1 MTGGGTWGSDVKI
14 IGLIDRKCPVMS
26 QPDHTDPSN
35 DWGLGTKAIHA
46 GQSPDPS
53 TGAVMTP
60 IYATS
65 TYAQTSPGVHQGFEY
80 SRTHNPTRFA
90 YERCVAGLEGG
101 SRGFAFASGLA
112 ATSTILELLDTGS
125 HVVCM
130 DDVYGG
136 TFRLF
141 ERVRRRSAG
150 LDFSFVDLT
159 DPAAF
164 EAAIKSNTRMVWV
177 ETPTNPMLKIV
188 DLKAVS
194 AIAKKHGLLMV
205 ADNTFASPILQ
216 RPLEHGAD
224 IVMHSATKYLNGH
237 SDMVG
242 GMAVVGDNAELAEQ
256 MAFLQNSIGAV
267 QGPFDSF
274 LALRG
279 LKTLH
284 LRMQAHCANALAL
297 AEWLQSHP
305 AIESVIYPGLKDH
318 PQHALAARQMDGFGG
333 IVSIRVKGGFEG
345 AKRFCERTH
354 LFTLAESLGGVESL
368 VNHPAVMTHASV
380 PVERR
385 AVLGIHDDLVRLSV
399 GVESLKDL
407 RGDLERALG
416 DAK

>member
-1 MTGGGTWGSDVKI
+1 MTEHA
-14 IGLIDRKCPVMS
+14 PA
-26 QPDHTDPSN
+26 QAPDHSD
-35 DWGLGTKAIHA
+35 DWGLGTRAIHA

-53 TGAVMTP
+53 TGAVMPP

-65 TYAQTSPGVHQGFEY
+65 TYAQSSPGVHQGFEY

-112 ATSTILELLDTGS
+112 ATSTILELLDSGS

-141 ERVRRRSAG
+141 ERVRRRTAG

-159 DPAAF
+159 DTAAF
-164 EAAIKSNTRMVWV
+164 EAAIRPNTRMVWV

-188 DLKAVS
+188 DLQAVS
-194 AIAKKHGLLMV
+194 AIARKHGLRMV
-205 ADNTFASPILQ
+205 VDNTFASPILQ

-242 GMAVVGDNAELAEQ
+242 GMAVVGDDAELAEQ
-256 MAFLQNSIGAV
+256 MAFLQNSVGAV

-284 LRMQAHCANALAL
+284 LRMKAHCENALAL
-297 AEWLQSHP
+297 AEWLQTHP
-305 AIESVIYPGLKDH
+305 GVEQVIYPGLKTH
-318 PQHALAARQMDGFGG
+318 PHHALAARQMDGFGG
-333 IVSIRVKGGFEG
+333 IVSVRIKGGYEG

-385 AVLGIHDDLVRLSV
+385 AALGIHDDLVRLSV
-399 GVESLKDL
+399 GVESLEDL
-407 RGDLERALG
+407 RRDLAAAL
-416 DAK
+416 A

>member
-1 MTGGGTWGSDVKI
+1 MTEHA
-14 IGLIDRKCPVMS
+14 PAHA
-26 QPDHTDPSN
+26 PDHSD
-35 DWGLGTKAIHA
+35 DWGLGTRAIHA

-53 TGAVMTP
+53 TGAVMPP

-65 TYAQTSPGVHQGFEY
+65 TYAQSSPGVHQGFEY

-112 ATSTILELLDTGS
+112 ATSTILELLDSGS

-141 ERVRRRSAG
+141 ERVRRRTAG

-159 DPAAF
+159 DTAAF
-164 EAAIKSNTRMVWV
+164 EAAIRPNTRMVWV

-188 DLKAVS
+188 DLQVVS
-194 AIAKKHGLLMV
+194 AVARKHGLRMV
-205 ADNTFASPILQ
+205 VDNTFASPILQ
-216 RPLEHGAD
+216 RPLEHGAHL
-224 IVMHSATKYLNGH
+224 VMHSATKYLNGH
-237 SDMVG
+237 SDIVG
-242 GMAVVGDNAELAEQ
+242 GMAVVGDDAELAEK
-256 MAFLQNSIGAV
+256 MAFLQNSVGAV

-284 LRMQAHCANALAL
+284 LRMKAHCENALAL
-297 AEWLQSHP
+297 AEWLQTHP
-305 AIESVIYPGLKDH
+305 GVEQVIYPGLKTH
-318 PQHALAARQMDGFGG
+318 PHHALAARQMDGFGG
-333 IVSIRVKGGFEG
+333 IVSVRIKGGYEG

-385 AVLGIHDDLVRLSV
+385 AALGIHDDLVRLSV
-399 GVESLKDL
+399 GVESVEDL
-407 RGDLERALG
+407 RRDLAAAL
-416 DAK
+416 A